1 MGAEIEATEEICHGD
16 VLYVSKGEDFVGD
29 TEPVAS
35 SSGHNAFAIP
45 PPTPPNKQMKRVTS
59 PPVKQVFSPPS
70 PPSNDPT
77 NVLDLIDDSI
87 WQAIDE
93 AELKFGGES
102 RQPVPAED
110 ELLRCL
116 KVRPADKG
124 TNVSLLTCF
133 KSEILWLS

>member
-70 PPSNDPT
+70 LPSNEPT

-93 AELKFGGES
+93 AELNFGGES

-116 KVRPADKG
+116 KVRTANQGPK
-124 TNVSLLTCF
+124 VLTCF
-133 KSEILWLS
+133 ISEILWLS